1 MGVWARSPEKQRLHF
16 HGLFHILKGKMIGEL
31 ITKQDFSF
39 KVHKRQSVEMN
50 SYFLEQFGRN
60 DFQEVDKRFLG

>member
-1 MGVWARSPEKQRLHF
+1 
-16 HGLFHILKGKMIGEL
+16 MIGEL

-60 DFQEVDKRFLG
+60 DFQEVNKRFLG